1 MVLYEFSVSSFI
13 TYSLD
18 ELVSCLFCLLV
29 SGLILWRKPAFLKEK
44 QTFILILLS
53 VFAFINLITVNSV
66 YQEYSM
72 LKEAYETGTCDYV
85 EGTITDYK
93 GYPDT
98 VQWYEEFKVKDVFC
112 AYSSA
117 ETTLSYNKP
126 KTDGGV
132 ITGNGQKVRIGYVLD
147 EMSAEQWV
155 NRIVYIEQLV

>member
-1 MVLYEFSVSSFI
+1 
-13 TYSLD
+13 
-18 ELVSCLFCLLV
+18 
-29 SGLILWRKPAFLKEK
+29 
-44 QTFILILLS
+44 
-53 VFAFINLITVNSV
+53 
-66 YQEYSM
+66 M

-98 VQWYEEFKVKDVFC
+98 VQWYEEFKVKDVFF